1 MLTVETI
8 RKIRLA
14 RHRDHKPIRQ
24 IARDLN
30 LSRNTVRTILRTD
43 VTELHYE
50 RKVQPAPKLEPF
62 KASLTGMLEEDA
74 RKPKKQRRSA
84 LLLFEQVQREGF
96 AGGYDSVRRFVQRW
110 KREEQEPVKAYVP
123 LSFAPG
129 EAFQFDWGYEPIEL
143 GGVNVKIKV
152 AQFRLCHSREP
163 FCVAYLRESL
173 EMVMDAHVQAFAFF
187 GGACRRGIYDNLK
200 TVVTKVLM
208 GKGRV
213 FNRRFQTLASHY
225 LFEPVACTPAAGW
238 EKGQVERQ
246 VGFVRQRLFA
256 KRRKFADLQ
265 ELNAWLRDE
274 CRALAATQ
282 KHPEFPEQTV
292 LAVAE
297 RERASLVNVRVAFDG
312 YQESVARVSST
323 ALVAFDRNRYSVHAG
338 AVGQAVM
345 VRAYADRVVF
355 VHNSRVIGTHRRLF
369 GRGRTAFD
377 PWHYLEVIKHKPG
390 ALRNGTPFQGWE
402 LPEALQQVKEV
413 LLKRPDGDRQF
424 VAILASVPV
433 YGLETVGA
441 SCATALETGTVS
453 RDVILNLLSRTKEE
467 PLAEPCSLPA
477 HLPPLRLL
485 PKADCQR
492 YDRLLSGGRHAS

>member
-1 MLTVETI
+1 METI

-30 LSRNTVRTILRTD
+30 LSRNTVRNILRSEA
-43 VTELHYE
+43 TELHYQ

-62 KASLTGMLEEDA
+62 KASLTQALQEDA
-74 RKPKKQRRSA
+74 CKPKKQRRSA

-96 AGGYDSVRRFVQRW
+96 TGGYDAVRRFVQRW
-110 KREEQEPVKAYVP
+110 KRDAQEPVKAYVP

-152 AQFRLCHSREP
+152 AQFRLCHSRAP
-163 FCVAYLRESL
+163 FCVAYPRESL

-208 GKGRV
+208 GKDRV

-238 EKGQVERQ
+238 EKGQIERQ

-256 KRRKFADLQ
+256 KRRKFANLE
-265 ELNAWLRDE
+265 ELNLWLRYE
-274 CRALAATQ
+274 CRVLAATQ

-292 LAVAE
+292 ATVLEKEGAA
-297 RERASLVNVRVAFDG
+297 LVNVRVAFDG

-323 ALVAFDRNRYSVHAG
+323 SLVAFDRNRYSVQAC
-338 AVGQAVM
+338 AVGTAVM
-345 VRAYADRVVF
+345 VRAYADRVAF
-355 VHNSRVIGTHRRLF
+355 VHNGQVVGLHRRLF

-377 PWHYLEVIKHKPG
+377 PWHYLDVIKHKPG

-402 LPEALQQVKEV
+402 LPTSLQQIKEV

-424 VAILASVPV
+424 VAILASVPT
-433 YGLETVGA
+433 YGLEAVATA
-441 SCATALETGTVS
+441 CATALEANTIS
-453 RDVILNLLSRTKEE
+453 RDVILNLLSRSGEE
-467 PLAEPCSLPA
+467 ASNEPCQTPS